1 MAFQRK
7 GVVMDNV
14 NPNLI
19 TCIVQRG
26 EADRVVEAAMQAGAE
41 GATVFYGRGTGVRQ
55 KLGLAGLFIK
65 PEKEIIQIIT
75 KDEQT
80 DAVFDA
86 VVQAAQ
92 LHKKGYGVAFLH
104 SLKRAVGVWGE

>member
-1 MAFQRK
+1 
-7 GVVMDNV
+7 MDNV

-26 EADRVVEAAMQAGAE
+26 EADTVVKAAMQAGAE

-75 KDEQT
+75 RDEQT
-80 DAVFDA
+80 DAVFEA
-86 VVQAAQ
+86 VVRAAR
-92 LHKKGYGVAFLH
+92 LDKKGHGVAFLH
-104 SLKRAVGVWGE
+104 SLDRAVGFWSE